1 MGAGQLYAMVGLL
14 AAQVATREH
23 GARDIW
29 DNLPSFSD
37 KSRALSSSFVSPSS
51 KMSLIW
57 ILLLWVQVSLFPAV
71 IASSSQTQRQ
81 RAAVTL
87 TEPTI
92 QTVANP
98 HDILLANQGNE
109 ISLYFTKPGSP
120 IPKSELG
127 QILSFANDDVQSH
140 LSRDPDT
147 PISDSSFEA
156 NITFP
161 RTGDNIY
168 LWVYAYGYGLS
179 WRQLSEA
186 LMKLQ
191 MYMLGLGPG
200 HPAPHCQE
208 LEFYV
213 RLAPTIETAR
223 GAVEFTPGQGGEA
236 KRALSSVALQLVQAN
251 YSSPS
256 NADLPIIFRIASN
269 LYLNITKLGIPI
281 PEATVLAAM
290 DAAFTDVVLN
300 HDDIDAKVPKNLYPY
315 SFKHISGKRTELFVT
330 EVIINPQSGKR
341 GITWSLLCLSYY
353 GMRDFM
359 RSTKHFNTSSFEL
372 QDSASGHIAS
382 GEVRYS
388 PEVSNAK

>member
-1 MGAGQLYAMVGLL
+1 M
-14 AAQVATREH
+14 
-23 GARDIW
+23 
-29 DNLPSFSD
+29 
-37 KSRALSSSFVSPSS
+37 
-51 KMSLIW
+51 
-57 ILLLWVQVSLFPAV
+57 WVQVSVYPAV
-71 IASSSQTQRQ
+71 IASSPPTQRQ
-81 RAAVTL
+81 RAAITL
-87 TEPTI
+87 TEI
-92 QTVANP
+92 ASQTVANS
-98 HDILLANQGNE
+98 HDISLAKLGNE

-120 IPKSELG
+120 IQKNELN

-140 LSRDPDT
+140 LPRDANT
-147 PISDSSFEA
+147 PISDSSFEV

-168 LWVYAYGYGLS
+168 IWVYAYGYGLS

-191 MYMLGLGPG
+191 MYMLGLGPA

-213 RLAPTIETAR
+213 QLAPTIETAR
-223 GAVEFTPGQGGEA
+223 GAVELTPGQGAGA
-236 KRALSSVALQLVQAN
+236 KRALDPVALQLVQAN
-251 YSSPS
+251 FSSPS
-256 NADLPIIFRIASN
+256 NADLPIIFKIASN
-269 LYLNITKLGIPI
+269 LFLNITKLGIPI

-290 DAAFTDVVLN
+290 DAAFTDIVLN

-315 SFKHISGKRTELFVT
+315 SFKRISGRRPELFVT
-330 EVIINPQSGKR
+330 EVTINPQNGKR

-353 GMRDFM
+353 GLRDFM

-372 QDSASGHIAS
+372 QDSKLGHIAS

-388 PEVSNAK
+388 PEVSSEK